1 MPFKIRTNKPD
12 KNSSIN
18 FYLSMLFMNKTA
30 YSFLIPKRHNHLCL
44 KKMAVVL
51 CIILYKPA
59 NSQEPYNNL
68 GSWNIINLKY
78 NYDKKW
84 SFFAE
89 AQLRS
94 LKFYDD
100 FHYYEYKGGITYN
113 ASQHLRIS
121 LGAGDYNTYR
131 AGGNFVTPKIND
143 EFRIWPQLQ
152 LTQPLG
158 SFLIEQ
164 RLRAEFRFT
173 DFGYRNRFR
182 YRLGIMLPFGK
193 EKNGFKP
200 FMVSISDE
208 LFFTNREPYFERNR
222 FQLAFNYK
230 ISKVTTLQ
238 AGYLHQFDYRIN
250 DEIGTDFLQIGLY
263 LEFSRLMNGSGK
275 KDREIMG
282 D

>member
-1 MPFKIRTNKPD
+1 M
-12 KNSSIN
+12 
-18 FYLSMLFMNKTA
+18 
-30 YSFLIPKRHNHLCL
+30 
-44 KKMAVVL
+44 KKAVVAL
-51 CIILYKPA
+51 FIIFCNPA
-59 NSQEPYNNL
+59 FSQEPYNSL
-68 GSWNIINLKY
+68 GSWNILNLKY

-113 ASQHLRIS
+113 VNQHFRIS
-121 LGAGDYNTYR
+121 LGAGDYDTYKV
-131 AGGNFVTPKIND
+131 GGNFVTPKNND
-143 EFRIWPQLQ
+143 EFRIWPQLL

-158 SFLIEQ
+158 IFLIEQ
-164 RLRAEFRFT
+164 RLRTEFRFT

-193 EKNGFKP
+193 DRNGFKP
-200 FMVSISDE
+200 YMLSMSNEI
-208 LFFTNREPYFERNR
+208 FFTNREPYFERNR
-222 FQLAFNYK
+222 FHLAFNYR
-230 ISKVTTLQ
+230 ISKVTTVQ

-250 DEIGTDFLQIGLY
+250 DEIGTDFLQVGLY

-275 KDREIMG
+275 KDQEIMG